1 MLHIVDRDK
10 EFPLHITTVVQAE
23 PWEKGHI
30 ARFTLHPFQKHQSFK
45 LKRQNVS
52 IE

>member
-23 PWEKGHI
+23 PWKMGHI
-30 ARFTLHPFQKHQSFK
+30 ARFTHHPFNRTPKFQIKEAK
-45 LKRQNVS
+45 C
-52 IE
+52 